1 MTVATWL
8 MTILQRHSPAP
19 RILRTSNQQAPPIRC
34 YQSSDEQMQLLVAVI
49 AVRKQLRGTKM
60 GRGRDGVSLPGVR
73 EFHQQLGVA
82 E

>member
-1 MTVATWL
+1 
-8 MTILQRHSPAP
+8 
-19 RILRTSNQQAPPIRC
+19 
-34 YQSSDEQMQLLVAVI
+34 MQLLVAVI
-49 AVRKQLRGTKM
+49 AVRKELRGTKM